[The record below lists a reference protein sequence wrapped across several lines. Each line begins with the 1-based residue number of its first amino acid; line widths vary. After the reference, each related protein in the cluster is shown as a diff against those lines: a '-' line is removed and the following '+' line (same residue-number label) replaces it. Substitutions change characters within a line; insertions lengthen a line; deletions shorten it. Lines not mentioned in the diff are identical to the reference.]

1 MYGERVLRAVV
12 QLSPAAGPT
21 ARETSFTERSPLV
34 FGSSAGDMSEL
45 MGQLSGDWSLDAD
58 YERVMGPMFE
68 RYDADDDVASRDGT
82 FEFYVPVD
90 EG

>member
-1 MYGERVLRAVV
+1 
-12 QLSPAAGPT
+12 
-21 ARETSFTERSPLV
+21 
-34 FGSSAGDMSEL
+34 MSEL